1 MSSLDD
7 IKNALQNEVN
17 KNKPK
22 KKEKV
27 SYTQGLMKSA
37 IGQGLMFG
45 YGDEARAKVQSL
57 IKGTKYEDEVKKERE
72 QLASFR
78 ESNPISAYGSEIAGA
93 VIENYF

>member
-7 IKNALQNEVN
+7 IRLALQNEIN

-27 SYTQGLMKSA
+27 SYMQGLAKSA

-57 IKGTKYEDEVKKERE
+57 IKGTKYED
-72 QLASFR
+72 
-78 ESNPISAYGSEIAGA
+78 
-93 VIENYF
+93 